1 MAHDPQTTDWPNGLL
16 GTPASRD
23 ADGFADDIL
32 FEASALAKPIK
43 GKTLVA
49 ALLAATSSIYESLEF
64 TAETTDNSTTY
75 LQWRLKALVNLLSS
89 SAALSN
95 LGPIGL
101 PSPSGWINSGGLLCP
116 DKGSRPFA
124 VG

>member
-89 SAALSN
+89 SAALSDAHGTA
-95 LGPIGL
+95 L
-101 PSPSGWINSGGLLCP
+101 
-116 DKGSRPFA
+116 A
-124 VG
+124 VA

>member
-49 ALLAATSSIYESLEF
+49 ALLAATSSIYES
-64 TAETTDNSTTY
+64 
-75 LQWRLKALVNLLSS
+75 QALVNLLSS

-101 PSPSGWINSGGLLCP
+101 PSPSRWINSGGLLCL